1 MLAAWVVDGECG
13 VGLDVVWETRKDDRG
28 DGTVFFGRSGRDS
41 EDIVARWLMQETK
54 KRDWDKM
61 ARWMDAGCEEKDSRV
76 DVRYYPATP
85 SRHQQ
90 VKQINNATTIPP
102 KRRRWHRSFS
112 LVGTYTVHALALRIY
127 LHICTSLCYAATPSS
142 PSPPPPSPPRPR
154 SAHSRPPCPQSSS
167 GREDPSGR
175 AWPCP
180 RPSPSTAW

>member
-61 ARWMDAGCEEKDSRV
+61 ARWMDAGCKEKDSRV

-85 SRHQQ
+85 PGTNKSNKSTTQQ
-90 VKQINNATTIPP
+90 QFHPNAEG
-102 KRRRWHRSFS
+102 
-112 LVGTYTVHALALRIY
+112 GTGPFH
-127 LHICTSLCYAATPSS
+127 
-142 PSPPPPSPPRPR
+142 
-154 SAHSRPPCPQSSS
+154 
-167 GREDPSGR
+167 
-175 AWPCP
+175 W
-180 RPSPSTAW
+180 